1 MNSSP
6 EKSHPFDMIKEEK
19 PFSIFHPANLVK
31 SLIGFPRSCVYVSA
45 NQCAAWTPGVG
56 EGMPMH

>member
-1 MNSSP
+1 MTSSP
-6 EKSHPFDMIKEEK
+6 EKPHPFDCDQPEEK

-45 NQCAAWTPGVG
+45 NQCARGLLG
-56 EGMPMH
+56 